1 MTKICVGWG
10 RDVQP
15 YVMQL
20 ASEHIETLREYCE
33 DTIARILKSRKRHVL
48 AVTARVNKSMLKA
61 KAFHCFDKFGLRLR
75 IARKQNQ
82 AEKARVR
89 FELQD
94 AARFPAGRHAPAPA
108 PC

>member
-1 MTKICVGWG
+1 M
-10 RDVQP
+10 QP

-61 KAFHCFDKFGLRLR
+61 KAFYCFDSSASSSNCTKT
-75 IARKQNQ
+75 QN
-82 AEKARVR
+82 
-89 FELQD
+89 
-94 AARFPAGRHAPAPA
+94 PS
-108 PC
+108 